1 MELSQTRLAIQRKGN
16 LMMPESNDP
25 LQELESELQKELK
38 ERDREPSGDEGSGIL
53 PSGQARIG
61 VLMRLLSAVKD
72 EKEYRQQLLTSD
84 FIDDEEADR
93 VAAAIAEANRY
104 GLSLTPI
111 IDWCAARCSVNKHGH
126 GKSRAVLG
134 IEGLTHSTFTTL
146 GRNYRDREKQQEG
159 EKSSERL

>member
-1 MELSQTRLAIQRKGN
+1 MTNQDTLTALEAELA
-16 LMMPESNDP
+16 
-25 LQELESELQKELK
+25 KELK
-38 ERDREPSGDEGSGIL
+38 EREREGPHEGTGVTA
-53 PSGQARIG
+53 SGQARVG

-93 VAAAIAEANRY
+93 VAAAIAEARRY
-104 GLSLTPI
+104 GLSLDPI
-111 IDWCAARCSVNKHGH
+111 IDWCAARCSVNKQGH

-146 GRNYRDREKQQEG
+146 GQRTKDKEQPQKDG
-159 EKSSERL
+159 AV

>member
-1 MELSQTRLAIQRKGN
+1 MTTER
-16 LMMPESNDP
+16 NDP
-25 LQELESELQKELK
+25 LDALEQELMKELQGKN
-38 ERDREPSGDEGSGIL
+38 REKKSDEGSGVL

-61 VLMRLLSAVKD
+61 VLMRLLSAIKD

-93 VAAAIAEANRY
+93 VAAAVAEASRY

-111 IDWCAARCSVNKHGH
+111 IDWCAARCSVNKTGH

-134 IEGLTHSTFTTL
+134 IEGLTHSTFTTI
-146 GRNYRDREKQQEG
+146 GRGNYDKKGDKGEEK
-159 EKSSERL
+159 